1 MPGLG
6 GRAVNPLPRRRGAVL
21 AAGVAAAA
29 VAAFGVGIASDDPAA
44 GGSSADGNDGVD
56 RYEAWVACSRYIVV
70 GDVTA
75 VRKAPTKGRVVLSL
89 TAQDWLKPS
98 HGRAAVDLEVLDP
111 SSHDAPPLHPGQ
123 HVLVVVAAEN
133 DGYSR
138 TYRGDPLAGA
148 RHAIERAL
156 PTAPSA
162 CPQNRTIR
170 SDA

>member
-1 MPGLG
+1 M
-6 GRAVNPLPRRRGAVL
+6 RTPRRRRRAVL
-21 AAGVAAAA
+21 LAGGAAAA
-29 VAAFGVGIASDDPAA
+29 VAVFGVALASDDPAA
-44 GGSSADGNDGVD
+44 NGRSADRNPSGGAD